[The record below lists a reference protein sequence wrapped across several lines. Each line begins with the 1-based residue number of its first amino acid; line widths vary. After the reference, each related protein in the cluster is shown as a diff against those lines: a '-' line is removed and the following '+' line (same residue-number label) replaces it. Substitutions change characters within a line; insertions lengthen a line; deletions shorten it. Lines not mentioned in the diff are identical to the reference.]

1 MASQPETYLPA
12 ASAATAELKQYVERL
27 ERLEEDRKGVAD
39 DIKAVMAE
47 LKMQGYDPKIV
58 RKVLKIRQMNA
69 NDRAEEEAVLQTY
82 LNALGMG

>member
-27 ERLEEDRKGVAD
+27 ERLEEDKKGVAE